1 MRRVLTVQN
10 AVWVLLGLVF
20 GLGTAMFMQGQ
31 PSYATATDHT
41 DDFAIATGPLTP
53 ELEAVYLLDF
63 KSGRLMGTVLNRQK
77 GVFQHGY
84 ERMLTNDFGLSAR
97 QKPKFMMV
105 TGMIQVATAQVPINH
120 VLYVAEV
127 NSGKMV
133 AYFMPYRGETARGT
147 TSEELQVLD
156 GIAFRQGLVR
166 PQ

>member
-1 MRRVLTVQN
+1 MRGVLATQKT
-10 AVWVLLGLVF
+10 VWVLLGLVF
-20 GLGTAMFMQGQ
+20 GLGAALFLQGQ
-31 PSYATATDHT
+31 PSFATATDHT
-41 DDFAIATGPLTP
+41 EDFAIATGFLTP

-77 GVFQHGY
+77 GAFQHGY
-84 ERMLTNDFGLSAR
+84 ERMLANDFGLTAR

-105 TGMIQVATAQVPINH
+105 TGMVQVATAQVPINH

-133 AYFMPYRGETARGT
+133 AYFMPYRGETVRGT
-147 TSEELQVLD
+147 ASEELQVLD
-156 GIAFRQGLVR
+156 AVAFRQGLVR